1 MIDKYQITC
10 IDNSG
15 GKEIVDRQNNQS
27 LADFIRHKLY
37 HMKTPI
43 ERILVSPLLDR
54 TGYDIVFITGV
65 DYEERT

>member
-10 IDNSG
+10 TDNSG
-15 GKEIVDRQNNQS
+15 GKEIVDRQNNQM
-27 LADFIRHKLY
+27 LGDFIRHKLY

-43 ERILVSPLLDR
+43 MQIIVSPLLDR
-54 TGYDIVFITGV
+54 TGYDISFITGV